1 MQTKRGGERRGAT
14 GREREREEERR
25 EERDM
30 GKGERVNVRHNA
42 TTASSQK
49 IVASSHGR
57 VCSNGTITRSLTLH
71 RKLGKS
77 GQSMNVNEA
86 RARTNKPWL
95 AQNHNSK
102 FARYRRAT
110 LQHLGPW
117 NVGSR
122 VTQQQQVHRPRPT
135 TVHRPRPTTTQQRMK
150 HSNSKTQNFRACSWS
165 YFTYPR

>member
-1 MQTKRGGERRGAT
+1 
-14 GREREREEERR
+14 
-25 EERDM
+25 M

-86 RARTNKPWL
+86 A
-95 AQNHNSK
+95 NSSQSMRLK
-102 FARYRRAT
+102 QPISA
-110 LQHLGPW
+110 
-117 NVGSR
+117 NV
-122 VTQQQQVHRPRPT
+122 
-135 TVHRPRPTTTQQRMK
+135 
-150 HSNSKTQNFRACSWS
+150 
-165 YFTYPR
+165 

>member
-1 MQTKRGGERRGAT
+1 
-14 GREREREEERR
+14 
-25 EERDM
+25 M

-102 FARYRRAT
+102 FARYRRAA
-110 LQHLGPW
+110 LQLLGPW
-117 NVGSR
+117 NVAKCPPYRQGQALEQDQQGSR
-122 VTQQQQVHRPRPT
+122 RGRQTGPQAAALGSACPT
-135 TVHRPRPTTTQQRMK
+135 FFRLTFVPTHQKPT
-150 HSNSKTQNFRACSWS
+150 RAHTPPIPILPNLTPS
-165 YFTYPR
+165 